1 MCPRWGW
8 GLSLCAVPCCSLV
21 TLDQTPPATLSF
33 DLFKQ
38 SESCVRA
45 CVRWVECWPLQ
56 LCALEVPLLLSEVS
70 ELGWAASPA
79 RLPQER
85 SCVGWPGLAC
95 PHRQTSPRGARLSPD
110 APVLGAS
117 LLPGHVSSV
126 AGSLAFAKA
135 LALLALSTQRA
146 APSCA
151 LRAEMF
157 PVVASAR
164 VESPL

>member
-70 ELGWAASPA
+70 ELGWAASPS

-95 PHRQTSPRGARLSPD
+95 PHR
-110 APVLGAS
+110 
-117 LLPGHVSSV
+117 
-126 AGSLAFAKA
+126 
-135 LALLALSTQRA
+135 
-146 APSCA
+146 
-151 LRAEMF
+151 
-157 PVVASAR
+157 
-164 VESPL
+164 